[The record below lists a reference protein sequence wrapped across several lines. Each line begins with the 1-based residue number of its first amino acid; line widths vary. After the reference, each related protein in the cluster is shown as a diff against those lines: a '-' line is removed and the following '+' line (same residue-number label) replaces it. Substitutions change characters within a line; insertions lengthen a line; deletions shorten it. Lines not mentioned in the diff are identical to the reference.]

1 LSHVLETFG
10 SFVLVLGILVFVHEL
25 GHFLAAKAFGIGVP
39 VFSLG
44 FGPRVV
50 GFRRRETDYRLSAV
64 PLGGY
69 VRLTG
74 DEADEHRAGRPEEFL
89 SRPRWQRL
97 VVYAAGAAFNIVLA
111 LALTWVALGVWG
123 QVVTDR
129 QPVVGQVVPGSGADR
144 AGIRRG
150 DVIVQIEGRDAR
162 DPRVELEEILMSP
175 DVERS
180 VRVERDGRTLDLRV
194 QTGSDP
200 RYRMGFPGWDLVR
213 GDGGPPEIGVLVAG
227 EPAALAGLRVG
238 DRVIGADGQRPI
250 DEVALRALLAASP
263 DRPVHLVIER
273 DGAEREIAVRP
284 RSHEGQGRIGVQFFT
299 EAPRRPLG
307 VLEAG
312 AEAVRV
318 NLERS
323 SILFVTLGKLFQ
335 REISV
340 RAFSGPLEI
349 ARFSRAAVT
358 GPETFLTF
366 LAFIS
371 LQLGILNLLPIPVLD
386 GGHIVIL
393 GLEALLRRD
402 LSERVKERVMQV
414 GLVFLVAFFG
424 LIVTFDVIKTF
435 FSS

>member
-1 LSHVLETFG
+1 MSHVLETFG

-44 FGPRVV
+44 FGPRLV
-50 GFRRRETDYRLSAV
+50 GFRRGETDYRLSAI

-69 VRLTG
+69 VRLKG
-74 DEADEHRAGRPEEFL
+74 DESDDHRAGRPDEFL

-97 VVYAAGAAFNIVLA
+97 VVYAAGAAFNVALA
-111 LALTWVALGVWG
+111 VALTWMTLATWG

-129 QPVVGQVVPGSGADR
+129 HPIVGQVVPGSGADR
-144 AGIRRG
+144 AGILRG
-150 DVIVQIEGRDAR
+150 DVILQIEGRDAR

-175 DVERS
+175 EVERA
-180 VRVERDGRTLDLRV
+180 VRVERDGQTLDLRV
-194 QTGSDP
+194 PTGSDP

-213 GDGGPPEIGVLVAG
+213 GAGGPPEVGVVVPG
-227 EPAALAGLRVG
+227 EPAALAGLAVG
-238 DRVIGADGQRPI
+238 DRIVGADGSRPI
-250 DEVALRALLAASP
+250 EEVALRALLAASA
-263 DRPVHLVIER
+263 DRDVRLVVAR
-273 DGAEREIAVRP
+273 AGVEREVTVRP
-284 RSHEGQGRIGVQFFT
+284 RNHEGQGRIGVQFFT
-299 EAPRRPLG
+299 EAPRRSLG
-307 VLEAG
+307 IVSAG

-393 GLEALLRRD
+393 TLEALLRRD
-402 LSERVKERVMQV
+402 LSDRVKERVMQV